1 MNQVYRALH
10 MPPDRL
16 FKKLTGQ
23 KEIYTIALRPIP
35 PEAPLPALG
44 EGAYTPL
51 PFDGRTWYADPLL
64 YHHGEERWIF
74 CEAFD
79 LAAGRGDIAAIPLA
93 EDGTLGEP
101 RVVLSTGSHLSFP
114 TVFDW
119 RGETWMI
126 PESSALHTLDLY
138 RCAEFPGKWEQA
150 ACFQVGCELCDTI
163 VLDKTNDEL
172 TLLCSETRPENQ
184 LYTRYRRYTLRHTAG
199 QEDTGLVSHDFELE
213 PDEPFNLQHREYGLG
228 FRNAG
233 PMFELGGQT
242 IHPTQV
248 STKVDYG
255 VYLQFFARRGA
266 SEIPLCAAEPHIVI
280 ITGLN
285 RADVVGIHTYCRD
298 DRFEV
303 IDARYLTRLPK
314 QPAVPAAAPGPAAP
328 AAPGDEPSS
337 KGEPED

>member
-23 KEIYTIALRPIP
+23 KEIYTIAVRPIP
-35 PEAPLPALG
+35 AEAPLPALG
-44 EGAYTPL
+44 EGAYTPM

-79 LAAGRGDIAAIPLA
+79 LAVGRGDIAAIPLA
-93 EDGTLGEP
+93 EDGSLGKP
-101 RVVLSTGSHLSFP
+101 RTVLATGSHLSFP

-119 RGETWMI
+119 RGEIWMI
-126 PESSALHTLDLY
+126 PESSACHTIDLY
-138 RCAEFPGKWEQA
+138 RCTEFPGRWEQA
-150 ACFQVGCELCDTI
+150 ARFPVGCELCDTI
-163 VLDKTNDEL
+163 LLDKTDEEL
-172 TLLCSETRPENQ
+172 TLLCSETRPDNQ

-199 QEDTGLVSHDFELE
+199 EADPETHDFELE

-233 PMFELGGQT
+233 PMFQMGGQT

-266 SEIPLCAAEPHIVI
+266 SEIPLCAAEPHIVT

-314 QPAVPAAAPGPAAP
+314 QPAPAVPGAGESPAPSG
-328 AAPGDEPSS
+328 EESS
-337 KGEPED
+337 RDTDL

>member
-35 PEAPLPALG
+35 AEAPLPALG

-51 PFDGRTWYADPLL
+51 PFDGHTWYADPLL

-93 EDGTLGEP
+93 DDGSLGKP
-101 RVVLSTGSHLSFP
+101 QVVLSTGSHLSFP

-119 RGETWMI
+119 RGEIWMI
-126 PESSALHTLDLY
+126 PESSACHTIDLY
-138 RCAEFPGKWEQA
+138 RCTEFPGKWEQA
-150 ACFQVGCELCDTI
+150 ARFPVGCELCDTI
-163 VLDKTNDEL
+163 LLDKTDEEL

-199 QEDTGLVSHDFELE
+199 EADPETHDFELE

-233 PMFELGGQT
+233 PMFEMGGQT

-266 SEIPLCAAEPHIVI
+266 SEIPLCAAEPHIVT

-314 QPAVPAAAPGPAAP
+314 QPAASAAGPEAGDTPAPSGEGTGSPAS
-328 AAPGDEPSS
+328 EH
-337 KGEPED
+337 

>member
-16 FKKLTGQ
+16 FKKLTGC
-23 KEIYTIALRPIP
+23 KEIYTIAVRPIP
-35 PEAPLPALG
+35 AEAPLPALG
-44 EGAYTPL
+44 EGAYTPM

-93 EDGTLGEP
+93 GDGSLGEP
-101 RVVLSTGSHLSFP
+101 QTVLATGSHLSFP

-119 RGETWMI
+119 RGEIWMI
-126 PESSALHTLDLY
+126 PESSACHTIDLY
-138 RCAEFPGKWEQA
+138 RCAEFPGRWEQA
-150 ACFQVGCELCDTI
+150 ARFPVGCELCDTI
-163 VLDKTNDEL
+163 LLDKTDEEL

-184 LYTRYRRYTLRHTAG
+184 LYTRYRRYILRHTAG
-199 QEDTGLVSHDFELE
+199 EADPRTHDFELE

-233 PMFELGGQT
+233 PMFQMEGQT

-266 SEIPLCAAEPHIVI
+266 SEIPLCAAEPHIVT

-314 QPAVPAAAPGPAAP
+314 QPAPGAPVPGTGESPAP
-328 AAPGDEPSS
+328 S
-337 KGEPED
+337 GEETGSPDTDL